1 MLYIMPSSKRSKRT
15 SNSKTYLHSVKST
28 PGKITKRKQ
37 KLSKFTKTSNHITR
51 KLQNKRKLPNISI
64 ARKVS
69 RRNKMRT
76 RRNKMRTGNY
86 SRAVNKRAAE
96 ARAAEARAAH
106 ERAAEAR
113 AAQERS
119 AQARATEARAAE
131 ERERA
136 DQQSRWVSAHPWH
149 LEKIHELTN
158 ANIPSDGNKN
168 QQNQVV
174 GEAYNEKL
182 NNTNPKHK
190 TNIKA
195 HRNIGNRF
203 LKRGRGT
210 RVIGTVGRRNIWGA
224 SPNEPTNNS
233 DWGGSTGTTT
243 PQVYLHHRA
252 AAEAAHIKLI

>member
-119 AQARATEARAAE
+119 AQARAAQERSAQTRATEARAAQARATEARAAE
-131 ERERA
+131 ARA
-136 DQQSRWVSAHPWH
+136 WAFYH
-149 LEKIHELTN
+149 
-158 ANIPSDGNKN
+158 NKN